1 MNHPVDVDYIRK
13 MVPNISDDVVE
24 KQKTLQSGT
33 CLGFGSAFK
42 IPLIVKLKMPDPMP
56 KSGNCD
62 VVTIWNGNRPISNSE
77 PPRETYV
84 QPQPPVTNYQQPTIN
99 NNINS
104 ATGIPEVRDIKNL
117 APQTIAFDTSTIGNM
132 NNQTLNVIPPS
143 PVVMPQEPLQNQIN
157 FANNQSV
164 PSQATVNVTQ
174 PVNITPNPMPSTNS
188 ASPIPEVMPGL
199 ASDNT
204 NPTVI

>member
-62 VVTIWNGNRPISNSE
+62 VVSIWNGNKQVAKESIENNNSVVINQDKPVVSGSISNTQQVIN
-77 PPRETYV
+77 PV
-84 QPQPPVTNYQQPTIN
+84 QEIPVIN
-99 NNINS
+99 NS
-104 ATGIPEVRDIKNL
+104 IPDKSI
-117 APQTIAFDTSTIGNM
+117 DS
-132 NNQTLNVIPPS
+132 NNQQVVKPVQEIPVVNNVIPNQPIESNFNNQETINPVPLPSNEVIS
-143 PVVMPQEPLQNQIN
+143 PV
-157 FANNQSV
+157 
-164 PSQATVNVTQ
+164 
-174 PVNITPNPMPSTNS
+174 
-188 ASPIPEVMPGL
+188 PEIMPGL
-199 ASDNT
+199 VGSST
-204 NPTVI
+204 NPNLI